1 MIVILGAGPHGREVA
16 DIAEACDHMAVMLD
30 DNPDV
35 KDIDGPISR
44 YAEMGYKYVLGP
56 AWPKVRRAVFSKI
69 MGTKEA
75 AILVHPDTTVS
86 KSVQLGGG
94 VVLAPGV
101 RVTSG
106 STIGSHSHMGVNSA
120 LSHTCKVGSYVTIC
134 PGVNISG
141 EVIIGDDVFVGVG
154 AVIKN
159 GIRIGKGALIGAG
172 AVVVKD
178 VWPNTIVVGNP
189 ARVLVK
195 VACD

>member
-30 DNPDV
+30 DNPAV
-35 KDIDGPISR
+35 RDIDGPISR

-56 AWPKVRRAVFSKI
+56 AWPKVRREVFNRI
-69 MGTKEA
+69 IGTKEA

-86 KSVQLGGG
+86 KSVKLGGG

-106 STIGSHSHMGVNSA
+106 SSIGNHTHFGINSGLSHS
-120 LSHTCKVGSYVTIC
+120 CRVGSYCTIS
-134 PGVNISG
+134 PGVSIAG
-141 EVIIGDDVFVGVG
+141 EVVIGDDCFIGVG

-178 VWPNTIVVGNP
+178 VEPNTIVVGNP

-195 VACD
+195 VA